1 LATALWLRREL
12 ASGDPIIILDDV
24 FSELDASRRRKLV
37 GLVEDYEQL
46 LVTSAV
52 EEDLP
57 MEFGGR
63 VFDVAAGAV
72 TPR

>member
-1 LATALWLRREL
+1 
-12 ASGDPIIILDDV
+12 LDDV

>member
-1 LATALWLRREL
+1 LWLRREL

-24 FSELDASRRRKLV
+24 FSELDSSRRRKLV

-57 MEFGGR
+57 VEFGGQ
-63 VFDVAAGAV
+63 VFDVAAGVV